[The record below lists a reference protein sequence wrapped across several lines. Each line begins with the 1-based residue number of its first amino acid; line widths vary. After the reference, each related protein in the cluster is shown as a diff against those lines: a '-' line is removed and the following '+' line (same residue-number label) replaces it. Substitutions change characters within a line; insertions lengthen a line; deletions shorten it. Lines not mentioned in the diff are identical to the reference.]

1 MLELIIKTDV
11 DRMETKGEYEK
22 QISNFLQ
29 RSCFKIQYIVDQSC
43 FIKIVFVLSG
53 FGAKHAFLRHIQHF
67 ENMSMQIRILL
78 NSIQEMKCFFYHANI
93 IMNTSARIF
102 GTLFHI

>member
-1 MLELIIKTDV
+1 MRNKFPIFYKEAVLKFN
-11 DRMETKGEYEK
+11 
-22 QISNFLQ
+22 ISSINP
-29 RSCFKIQYIVDQSC
+29 
-43 FIKIVFVLSG
+43 VLSKLFSFG

-93 IMNTSARIF
+93 TMNTSA
-102 GTLFHI
+102 